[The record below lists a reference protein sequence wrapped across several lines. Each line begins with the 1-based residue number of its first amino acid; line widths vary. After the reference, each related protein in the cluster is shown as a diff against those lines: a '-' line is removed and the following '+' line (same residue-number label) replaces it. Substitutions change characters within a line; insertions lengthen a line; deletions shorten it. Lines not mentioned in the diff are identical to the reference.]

1 MKFPYIKFPSS
12 DPKQKWISR
21 PYIPLKIIGQRGIW
35 KGYSLIDSGADKSL
49 LNTEIAE
56 EIGLDLDESQ
66 LENFSGIEGGK
77 LEARIANIRLQIA
90 GFEEIKIVAGFV
102 NSATVGVILGQEGFF
117 DEFRIKFERDY
128 GVFEITSV
136 KR

>member
-12 DPKQKWISR
+12 NSKQKWISR
-21 PYIPLKIIGQRGIW
+21 PYIPLKIIGQKGIW
-35 KGYSLIDSGADKSL
+35 EGYGLIDSGADKSL

-56 EIGLDLDESQ
+56 EIGLDLDENQ

-77 LEARIANIRLQIA
+77 LEARLAKIRLQIA

-102 NSATVGVILGQEGFF
+102 NSAAVGVILGQEGFF
-117 DEFRIKFERDY
+117 DEYRIKFERDY
-128 GVFEITSV
+128 GTFEITPV

>member
-21 PYIPLKIIGQRGIW
+21 PYVPLKIIGQ
-35 KGYSLIDSGADKSL
+35 KGSWEGYGLIDSGADRSL
-49 LNTEIAE
+49 FNMEIAE
-56 EIGLDLDESQ
+56 EIGFDLDECQ

-77 LEARIANIRLQIA
+77 LEAKITKIRLQIA

-102 NSATVGVILGQEGFF
+102 NSSAVGVILGQEGFF
-117 DEFRIKFERDY
+117 DEYRIKFERDN
-128 GVFEITSV
+128 GTFEVIPV
-136 KR
+136 RR